1 MVWQPISVIC
11 CEFSG
16 ALPPEP
22 LTRGSAPGPRWG
34 TSIPRFPL
42 PPTSKSWLRHW
53 CWRPVFAAHLHKRS
67 VHTTRGY
74 GPSTLVYGLVALN
87 MLIVSAE
94 AGGEKAKCRCAIKR
108 QRMDCGGAKDSNQYL
123 GSDDSSLSNS
133 DRRSDSNLFSS
144 SNRIYRFRFG
154 KNRG

>member
-1 MVWQPISVIC
+1 MSFRGLCPPNPWTPLGDFHPQIPYTTYLQILATRPIFTSAQ
-11 CEFSG
+11 ST
-16 ALPPEP
+16 PPVD
-22 LTRGSAPGPRWG
+22 TARQ
-34 TSIPRFPL
+34 
-42 PPTSKSWLRHW
+42 HW
-53 CWRPVFAAHLHKRS
+53 
-67 VHTTRGY
+67 
-74 GPSTLVYGLVALN
+74 YGLVALN

-133 DRRSDSNLFSS
+133 DRRSDSNLFAS